1 MSQAFIIM
9 QIGNLELDRVCE
21 AAIVP
26 GIKKGWSQQD
36 LAVKAG
42 LSYNAVTKL
51 EQGTAIYPRLD
62 TLLKLADV
70 FNITIDELIGRKI
83 K

>member
-1 MSQAFIIM
+1 MLKDNIK
-9 QIGNLELDRVCE
+9 NLR
-21 AAIVP
+21 
-26 GIKKGWSQQD
+26 IKKGWSQQD

-51 EQGTAIYPRLD
+51 EQGAAIYPRLD

>member
-1 MSQAFIIM
+1 MLKDNIK
-9 QIGNLELDRVCE
+9 NLR
-21 AAIVP
+21 
-26 GIKKGWSQQD
+26 IKKGWSQQD

-51 EQGTAIYPRLD
+51 EQGAAIYPRLD

-83 K
+83 KQK

>member
-1 MSQAFIIM
+1 MSSEIM
-9 QIGNLELDRVCE
+9 LKDN
-21 AAIVP
+21 
-26 GIKKGWSQQD
+26 IKKYRLKFGWSQQD

-51 EQGTAIYPRLD
+51 EQGAAIYPRLD

-70 FNITIDELIGRKI
+70 FKISIDDLVGKKI

>member
-1 MSQAFIIM
+1 MPREKMLKDNIK
-9 QIGNLELDRVCE
+9 NLR
-21 AAIVP
+21 
-26 GIKKGWSQQD
+26 IKKGWSQQD

-51 EQGTAIYPRLD
+51 EQGAAIYPRLD